1 MGVENKAEDN
11 QKILLIIGNDVV
23 DSSVIH
29 QLLKTNGR
37 SSSFALIE
45 TTSFKDVSKLMRAS
59 RPDCCIVGYQEP
71 IADVLNFLKSL
82 RRSKINSDIP
92 VIVLA
97 NRDNGDVRSV
107 VEIMHHGAQD
117 YLIKEELTENILRRS
132 IADAIY
138 TCEFQKNLRQ
148 LAHYDHLTGLLNRSL
163 FIDRLENTVN
173 HCDRYNQN
181 CSLLYI
187 DVDNFKVINDCYG
200 HDAGDVLLK
209 TIAKRI
215 QENCRTTDSASRIG
229 GDEFAIIISRV
240 DKDRANHTAE
250 KILEK
255 VSEPVFIDSQRLH
268 VSLSIG
274 IAHYPDTAGNINELM
289 DQADQA
295 MYRAKQTGKARYFQF
310 SQNQKLQLD
319 RRSRLED
326 MLPEAL
332 ENNELELFFQPS
344 VNVEDQSLYS
354 LSVIV
359 VWSPGRYKVS
369 DMELKEMIDHLGL
382 YDNYYKWLIN
392 TSMARLCQ
400 WQQNHSDNLVNINI
414 PIDHCNNEWLV
425 DYFRHCAKNY
435 RIQLDQIEME
445 VSEKVIMKDI
455 VQSRKFLKAIQNMGA
470 RVSID
475 GFSGGYISVD
485 DLILLSLSTLVI
497 DQSYC
502 VDVEKNPQKY
512 KAVEAITLLAHTLG
526 LKVVIK
532 NVDMEAR
539 YDVVKN
545 IACDIVQGNYI
556 LESKSSLSDC
566 EPYISAPTQFS
577 EVSQ

>member
-1 MGVENKAEDN
+1 MGIENKPEDN

-23 DSSVIH
+23 DSSIIR
-29 QLLKTNGR
+29 QLLKTNG
-37 SSSFALIE
+37 SASSFALIE
-45 TTSFKDVSKLMRAS
+45 TTSFKDVSKLIRS
-59 RPDCCIVGYQEP
+59 SKPDCCIVGYQEP
-71 IADVLNFLKSL
+71 RDNVLGFLKSL
-82 RRSKINSDIP
+82 RRSKLNSDIP
-92 VIVLA
+92 VIVLG
-97 NRDNGDVRSV
+97 NKDDGDVRSV
-107 VEIMHHGAQD
+107 VEIMHQGAQD

-200 HDAGDVLLK
+200 HDAGDALLK

-274 IAHYPDTAGNINELM
+274 IAHYPDTADNINELM

-319 RRSRLED
+319 RRSRLEN
-326 MLPEAL
+326 MLPDAL
-332 ENNELELFFQPS
+332 ENNELELFFQPI
-344 VNVEDQSLYS
+344 VNIEDQSLYS
-354 LSVIV
+354 LNVMV

-369 DMELKEMIDHLGL
+369 NIELKEMIDHLGL

-400 WQQNHSDNLVNINI
+400 WQQNNPDNFVNLSV
-414 PIDHCNNEWLV
+414 PIDHCNNEWLL
-425 DYFRHCAKNY
+425 DYFRNCAKNY
-435 RIQLDQIEME
+435 RVQLDQIEME
-445 VSEKVIMKDI
+445 ISEKVIMTDI
-455 VQSRKFLKAIQNMGA
+455 VQSRKFLKSIQNSGA

-485 DLILLSLSTLVI
+485 DLILLSLSTLIV

-502 VDVEKNPQKY
+502 IDIEKNPQKY
-512 KAVEAITLLAHTLG
+512 KATEAITLLAHTLG
-526 LKVVIK
+526 LKVIVK
-532 NVDMEAR
+532 
-539 YDVVKN
+539 DVGRESQHSAIEN
-545 IACDIVQGNYI
+545 IACDLVQG
-556 LESKSSLSDC
+556 D
-566 EPYISAPTQFS
+566 YISAPKSSLNDCESFIEASIALS
-577 EVSQ
+577 EASQ